1 MVYCKYCGAPREK
14 TDLFCSQCGKS
25 SQGTVEVISS
35 QSINDFQYA
44 TLGERFFVVLVDM
57 ILLGIVTAVIM
68 VPLGIIALLGSAIS
82 GSPIG
87 WFFGGP
93 QIIWFLTWVLYFTY
107 FESTS
112 GQTIGK
118 RMMSIKVVDES
129 GSSVDGGRILI
140 RNVLRIIDWFPF
152 LYIIGFI
159 LLSTSSGK
167 QRLGDM
173 VAKTLV
179 VKV

>member
-1 MVYCKYCGAPREK
+1 MVYCKHCGSPKGE
-14 TDLFCSQCGKS
+14 TDIFCSKCGKS
-25 SQGTVEVISS
+25 SQGTFDINTSPSDVEI
-35 QSINDFQYA
+35 QFA
-44 TLGERFFVVLVDM
+44 TLGERFFAVLVDM
-57 ILLGIVTAVIM
+57 VLLGIVTALIM
-68 VPLGIIALLGSAIS
+68 IPLGLIAFMGSAMS
-82 GSPIG
+82 GSAFG

-93 QIIWFLTWVLYFTY
+93 QILMPLIWIIYFTY

-118 RMMSIKVVDES
+118 RIMSIKVVDEL
-129 GSSVDGGRILI
+129 GGSVDSSRILV
-140 RNVLRIIDWFPF
+140 RNVLRIIDWLPF
-152 LYIIGFI
+152 LFIIGII

-173 VAKTLV
+173 VAKTIV